1 MSKYQDAL
9 PLYRQQTIFKRLG
22 VELPRATLAQG
33 MIRLGVLVQPF
44 INLLRDQLLEYDL
57 VQMDETP
64 VQVFKEP
71 GKTASSK
78 SYMWVQ
84 KGGPPDR
91 PILLYEYDP
100 SRSQQVPLRLLE
112 GFNGYLQT
120 DGYEG
125 YAAVAAQALVI
136 QVGCWAHARRK
147 FDEAIKAQGK
157 PKNPPPEKRLRL

>member
-22 VELPRATLAQG
+22 VELPRATLAQW

-64 VQVFKEP
+64 VQVLKEP

-84 KGGPPDR
+84 KGGAA
-91 PILLYEYDP
+91 
-100 SRSQQVPLRLLE
+100 RSTHSL
-112 GFNGYLQT
+112 
-120 DGYEG
+120 
-125 YAAVAAQALVI
+125 I
-136 QVGCWAHARRK
+136 
-147 FDEAIKAQGK
+147 
-157 PKNPPPEKRLRL
+157 